1 MSQAC
6 KINLDTEKGCIDV
19 SGELTFTTVGDLLS
33 SSRALFAPVAILD
46 IDLAEV
52 TRSDSAGLALLI
64 DWMRAAKQMNKNIM
78 FHNIPA
84 QMLAMA
90 HASGLDELLPL
101 Q

>member
-1 MSQAC
+1 MSTAC
-6 KINLDTEKGCIDV
+6 ELKFIAGSGCIDV
-19 SGELTFTTVGDLLS
+19 CGDLTFATVNELLS
-33 SSRALFAPVAILD
+33 SARTLFDTLPALD
-46 IDLAEV
+46 IDLANV

-64 DWMRAAKQMNKNIM
+64 DWMRTAKNANKNIV

-84 QMLAMA
+84 QMMEMA